1 MHYQKLYPHKT
12 VIAQEKMD
20 EWNFLNPH
28 KTVIA
33 QAQFQE
39 KMDECELVRMVNAFL
54 KLTSPTVYIGC
65 KTEWRSLVCADCR
78 T

>member
-1 MHYQKLYPHKT
+1 
-12 VIAQEKMD
+12 MD

-39 KMDECELVRMVNAFL
+39 KMDESELVRMVNAFL
-54 KLTSPTVYIGC
+54 TLTSPTVYIGC
-65 KTEWRSLVCADCR
+65 KTDGRALECAAWRTESMLEKKKHAKKNECS
-78 T
+78 